1 MAAGPTE
8 TIARKVADLRERKG
22 LTKQELGDALT
33 ELGVSWNRFTV
44 SSLENG
50 KRQNLSVTE
59 WLALARALDVAPLT
73 LLLPLGEADEIEV
86 LPGLPVHPDLV
97 RQWIVGEEQAVNEQG
112 YTVGDSVFWSRHT
125 EPLRLYSRLPVAQ
138 EAVRGAKSAL
148 RIAESVGREEA
159 VTRAREANVGAL
171 RQLADI
177 LKDMSGASIRPPAL
191 PASWLDEMV
200 ELGMLDAVHGL
211 PQVKEG

>member
-1 MAAGPTE
+1 MGSIGERARRLRRLKGWTAA
-8 TIARKVADLRERKG
+8 
-22 LTKQELGDALT
+22 ELGERMAS
-33 ELGVSWNRFTV
+33 LGVPWDRSIVAN
-44 SSLENG
+44 LENG
-50 KRQNLSVTE
+50 RRKSVSVNE

-73 LLLPLGEADEIEV
+73 LLLPLGEADQIE
-86 LPGLPVHPDLV
+86 LFPGLPIHPDLA
-97 RQWIVGEEQAVNEQG
+97 RQWIVGEEQAVNERG
-112 YTVGDSVFWSRHT
+112 FTVGDSAFWSRHT

-159 VTRAREANVGAL
+159 VTRAREANVSAL
-171 RQLADI
+171 RRLADI
-177 LKDMSGASIRPPAL
+177 LKDMTGASIRPPAL